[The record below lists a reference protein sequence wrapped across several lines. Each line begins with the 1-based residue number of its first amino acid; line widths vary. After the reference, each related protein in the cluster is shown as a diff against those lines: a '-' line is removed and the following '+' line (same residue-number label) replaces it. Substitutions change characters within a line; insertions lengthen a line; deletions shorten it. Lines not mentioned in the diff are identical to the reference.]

1 MEVDKGNNDKNELEL
16 YKDIL
21 TKSEFLIPKDS
32 DTIDYGTRFTLK
44 YDDTDEEE
52 TYTFVNN
59 SIGLARSCF
68 NQDNGYISVDS
79 LIGNELKGKRVND
92 DFSYKV
98 HLKGRKD
105 AITITGKV
113 IDIIKRTNNDVNFII
128 SRRKSYRIS
137 RCAKA
142 MIKEL
147 NQGKMTD
154 ELSKLNEITLSQ
166 YELLKEEQE
175 RLRNSLIK
183 IRKYEDRIM
192 VGSIIKLK
200 SKKGDIKEYTI
211 VDKSDYDANREINAN
226 TVMAS
231 RLFLKH
237 KGDYFNDSCTHMVNG
252 KRVNNSYIGEI
263 IDIDNSLIPKE
274 ESIYRSS
281 MPVYTRIGMIDKLL
295 KTLVIATPPR
305 DNTIGVGS
313 KVTITMF
320 MNGEVQS
327 KRVEVINHAVSYELN
342 TDYVEAI
349 SPLGVKIMGL
359 SNGEKFTYFN
369 SEGIVTDIDNT
380 IEDKYSYQK
389 IRKG

>member
-1 MEVDKGNNDKNELEL
+1 MILIPEQVKTIREEILRLSKKVTEYEEYLKECPKSTLVYGFVNYVDNTLEVDKGNNDKNELEL

-320 MNGEVQS
+320 MNGEV
-327 KRVEVINHAVSYELN
+327 
-342 TDYVEAI
+342 
-349 SPLGVKIMGL
+349 
-359 SNGEKFTYFN
+359 
-369 SEGIVTDIDNT
+369 
-380 IEDKYSYQK
+380 
-389 IRKG
+389 

>member
-1 MEVDKGNNDKNELEL
+1 MILIPEQVKTIREEILRLSKKATEYEEYLKECPKSTLVYGFVNYVDNTLEVDKGNNDKNELEL

-320 MNGEVQS
+320 MNGEV
-327 KRVEVINHAVSYELN
+327 
-342 TDYVEAI
+342 
-349 SPLGVKIMGL
+349 
-359 SNGEKFTYFN
+359 
-369 SEGIVTDIDNT
+369 
-380 IEDKYSYQK
+380 
-389 IRKG
+389 